1 MFSCIEEV
9 LRYIIDEKVE
19 MVDLRYT
26 DLVGRMH
33 HVTVPGPTV
42 NDKTFTAGVAF
53 DSSSVPGFKSIA
65 AGDMVVI
72 ADVTTGRMEPFY
84 EAKTLAFTCDVREAD
99 TLAEFPRDPR
109 TVLKKAVAYLNS
121 LKIADGASF
130 SPEYEFNIFE
140 GVRYNNSLHTG
151 AYEIISSAT
160 NWANNEEED
169 DYMGHKVPHQLGYHI
184 MPPKDRYH
192 DLRSEMVKYM
202 MENRIRVKYHHHEV
216 GAPGQVE
223 IEVLFEE
230 PLKAADDGV
239 LTKYLLHMTA
249 LKHGKTVTFMP
260 KPLLDSAGNGMHFH
274 QFLHKGGKSLF
285 YEKGGIANLSTLALQ
300 YISGLLLHTG
310 AVMAFTNPSTNSYKR
325 LVPGF
330 EAPTKIFFG
339 LANRSAAVR
348 IPKYEDNEYYKRI
361 EFRPGDATG
370 NIYFAIA
377 AQLLAGLDGIVRK
390 VDYKAYNFGP
400 INVNINEMP
409 DAERDTI
416 KSVPR
421 SLSDAMD
428 AVNRDRE
435 FLTNCGAFS
444 DELIDG
450 WREYKMQ
457 KEYYQVRNRPH
468 PYEIELYFDL

>member
-1 MFSCIEEV
+1 MFKSIEEA
-9 LRYIIDEKVE
+9 LRFIKDEQVD

-42 NDKTFTAGVAF
+42 SDKTFLSGVAF

-72 ADVTTGRMEPFY
+72 ADVSTGRMDPFY

-99 TLAEFPRDPR
+99 TLAEFPGDPR
-109 TVLKKAVAYLNS
+109 TVLKKAVAYLHS
-121 LKIADGASF
+121 LKIADGAYF
-130 SPEYEFNIFE
+130 SPEYEFNIFD

-151 AYEIISSAT
+151 SYEILSSAT
-160 NWANNEEED
+160 NWANNDEED
-169 DYMGHKVPHQLGYHI
+169 DLMGHKVPHQLGYHV

-202 MENRIRVKYHHHEV
+202 LDNRIPVKYHHHEV

-239 LTKYLLHMTA
+239 ITKYLLQMTA
-249 LKHGKTVTFMP
+249 LSHGKTVTFMP

-274 QFLHKGGKSLF
+274 QFLHKDGKSLF
-285 YEKGGIANLSTLALQ
+285 YKKGGEANFSDMGLQ
-300 YISGLLLHTG
+300 YIAGLLFHTP

-339 LANRSAAVR
+339 LANRSAAIR
-348 IPKYEDNEYYKRI
+348 IPKYDDNEQLKRM

-370 NIYFAIA
+370 NMYLSIA
-377 AQLLAGLDGIVRK
+377 AQLLAGLNGIVK
-390 VDYKAYNFGP
+390 KIDHKKHNFGP
-400 INVNINEMP
+400 INVSLHDLPEEEL
-409 DAERDTI
+409 AKI

-428 AVNRDRE
+428 CVSRDRE
-435 FLTNCGAFS
+435 FLTASGAFS

-450 WREYKMQ
+450 WIDYKMK
-457 KEYYQVRNRPH
+457 KEYYVVRNRPH

>member
-1 MFSCIEEV
+1 MSSCIEEV

-348 IPKYEDNEYYKRI
+348 IPKYEDNEYY
-361 EFRPGDATG
+361 
-370 NIYFAIA
+370 
-377 AQLLAGLDGIVRK
+377 L
-390 VDYKAYNFGP
+390 
-400 INVNINEMP
+400 
-409 DAERDTI
+409 
-416 KSVPR
+416 
-421 SLSDAMD
+421 SL
-428 AVNRDRE
+428 
-435 FLTNCGAFS
+435 
-444 DELIDG
+444 I
-450 WREYKMQ
+450 
-457 KEYYQVRNRPH
+457 H
-468 PYEIELYFDL
+468 I